1 MNTSYYSNA
10 TLSIL
15 FCLQT
20 ELFLVLCFQKEVN
33 LLDTSLNSRFAEI
46 RKSLE
51 MTQEKFGTEL
61 GLNKSSIS
69 NIEKNIRSV
78 TDKHIKLLCS
88 TFNVNE
94 EWLRTGEGEMFTP
107 HDIDEDLAYAF
118 GQISAV
124 KNEELKKAL
133 LLLTEL
139 TDEQIIYIANMV
151 KALKD
156 DNK

>member
-1 MNTSYYSNA
+1 MD
-10 TLSIL
+10 
-15 FCLQT
+15 
-20 ELFLVLCFQKEVN
+20 V
-33 LLDTSLNSRFAEI
+33 SLNERFSKI
-46 RKSLE
+46 RKSLG
-51 MTQEKFGTEL
+51 MTQEKFGNEL

-78 TDKHIKLLCS
+78 TDKHIKLLSS

-94 EWLRTGEGEMFTP
+94 EWIRTGEGEMFTP
-107 HDIDEDLAYAF
+107 HDIDEDLAFAF

-124 KNEELKKAL
+124 KNDKLKEAL

-139 TDEQIIYIANMV
+139 TDDQLICIANMV

-156 DNK
+156 GNK